1 MREYGGDICFARLA
15 TQTLA
20 KKLIQFQ
27 RLFITQLG
35 HRHCLSTI
43 AFILDIYL

>member
-20 KKLIQFQ
+20 KKLSSFNVFLL
-27 RLFITQLG
+27 RN
-35 HRHCLSTI
+35 
-43 AFILDIYL
+43 